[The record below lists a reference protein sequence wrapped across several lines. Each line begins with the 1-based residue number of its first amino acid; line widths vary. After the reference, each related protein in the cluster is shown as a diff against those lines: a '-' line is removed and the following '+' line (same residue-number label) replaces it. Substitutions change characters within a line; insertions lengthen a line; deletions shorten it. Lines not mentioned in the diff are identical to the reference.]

1 MAVTVRRDLVAF
13 GVQPLDP
20 CRIPLCGAAQG
31 KEGAAYAGLIKDR
44 LDTIQLAIERLRE
57 GAGIPR
63 HDALDIV
70 VPILEIDAGTM
81 FQGVHFPVASDRE
94 VNALKHCA
102 SIDLEDWYNDV
113 E

>member
-13 GVQPLDP
+13 RVQPLDP
-20 CRIPLCGAAQG
+20 CRISLCGAAQD
-31 KEGAAYAGLIKDR
+31 EERASYAGLIKYR
-44 LDTIQLAIERLRE
+44 LDTIQLAIERLGE

-81 FQGVHFPVASDRE
+81 FQAVHSPFA
-94 VNALKHCA
+94 
-102 SIDLEDWYNDV
+102 
-113 E
+113 